1 MKLNNPVIL
10 ANIAGATVFLVL
22 AIICLTISASDGPNS
37 WNLEA
42 AKFFGMIFS
51 ALAIATSIALLK

>member
-1 MKLNNPVIL
+1 MKLTSPVII
-10 ANIAGATVFLVL
+10 ANILGATVFLVMG
-22 AIICLTISASDGPNS
+22 IIFLGLSAGGNH

-42 AKFFGMIFS
+42 AKFFGMLFS